1 MFNDET
7 IFCGIGNGKRLAY
20 NTMIDN
26 YLINI
31 MAKLKIQK
39 KDWLHSNI
47 KCGGMASVS
56 WKWSHILL
64 YQSGSFTESSCE
76 PGLNA
81 DILDSYHIIILSW
94 QNEIT
99 SSANRWPQ
107 QNAEKAV
114 GCAKLADTT
123 HYMVLQS
130 WHMANEGFDGEH

>member
-1 MFNDET
+1 MINAAQNEQLFQQNQNEICHLLSFLCKGLQQLAGFATMLNDET

-56 WKWSHILL
+56 
-64 YQSGSFTESSCE
+64 
-76 PGLNA
+76 
-81 DILDSYHIIILSW
+81 
-94 QNEIT
+94 
-99 SSANRWPQ
+99 
-107 QNAEKAV
+107 
-114 GCAKLADTT
+114 
-123 HYMVLQS
+123 
-130 WHMANEGFDGEH
+130 